1 MTSVR
6 ARLASFLRD
15 PRGRAHLQPL
25 EFPDIMVN
33 PSSLLARTNNL
44 LSVSSGKISSSV
56 FRLMRISRLQGREC
70 FVCDK
75 ILYSLR
81 EVSSINMRTLFEFY
95 TLLNK
100 RNLLLRSY

>member
-56 FRLMRISRLQGREC
+56 FGLMRISRLQGREC

-75 ILYSLR
+75 IVYSLR

-95 TLLNK
+95 TLPNK

>member
-6 ARLASFLRD
+6 ARLPSFLRD
-15 PRGRAHLQPL
+15 PRGRAHLQPS

-56 FRLMRISRLQGREC
+56 FRLMRISRLQRGENVSYAITEPSNSVCRCERL
-70 FVCDK
+70 VCDK
-75 ILYSLR
+75 LVNAFQILHAS
-81 EVSSINMRTLFEFY
+81 
-95 TLLNK
+95 
-100 RNLLLRSY
+100 